1 MAITTPNLLL
11 NLPIPSVTAGPLD
24 GSMLNRALSLVDSH
38 NHTQGQGLQIPT
50 AGLNINADLGLNNF
64 NLTTLRSSRFT
75 SQSAALSGST
85 DLGCVYVAGGDLW
98 YNNGS
103 GAQIQLTSGST
114 INVASVGGISG
125 LGGTTGAATYNSSLG
140 TFILSQNANL
150 AANMA

>member
-1 MAITTPNLLL
+1 MQTTAF
-11 NLPIPSVTAGPLD
+11 SVLG
-24 GSMLNRALSLVDSH
+24 SH
-38 NHTQGQGLQIPT
+38 NHTPGQGLQIPS
-50 AGLNINADLGLNNF
+50 AGLNINADFGINNF

-75 SQSAALSGST
+75 SQAAALSGST
-85 DLGCVYVAGGDLW
+85 DIGCVYVAGGDLW
-98 YNNGS
+98 FNNGS
-103 GAQIQLTSGST
+103 GAQVQLTSGST